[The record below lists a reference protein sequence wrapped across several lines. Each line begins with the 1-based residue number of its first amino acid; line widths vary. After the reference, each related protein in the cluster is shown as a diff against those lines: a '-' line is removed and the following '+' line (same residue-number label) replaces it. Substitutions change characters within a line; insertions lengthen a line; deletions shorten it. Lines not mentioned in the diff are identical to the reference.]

1 MREKRSKMMSKLP
14 CTDHVCERDRLVK
27 AANNE
32 HHKNLE
38 TGERF
43 VLTNAVVHDDDQ
55 VVWWLEARRTA
66 RGPLLEVVMDAR

>member
-55 VVWWLEARRTA
+55 VV
-66 RGPLLEVVMDAR
+66 